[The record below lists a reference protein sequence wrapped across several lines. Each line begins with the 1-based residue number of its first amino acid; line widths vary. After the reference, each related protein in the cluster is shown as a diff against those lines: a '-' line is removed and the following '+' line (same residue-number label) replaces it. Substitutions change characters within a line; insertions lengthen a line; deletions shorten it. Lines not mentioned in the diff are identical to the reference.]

1 MATMARAGGYNN
13 LAKGNWAPAI
23 YSQKVLKYFRRASVA
38 EAITNTDYTGEIE
51 NFGDTVNILK
61 EPTITVASYARGTTV
76 NTQELTDDQI
86 QLTIDQGNYF
96 AFKVDDIEE
105 RQAHVNWEALSTSAG
120 AYTLK
125 KAYDYNVLKAIADN
139 AATSATALGAAG
151 SSITC
156 NTGNLCANYLS
167 TCSRVLDENDVPNEN
182 RWFVAP
188 PQFYEKMRQASSKL
202 MDSSV
207 IGGPS
212 ALTNGLVTDKVV
224 HGFKLYQSNVLSVG
238 SAGTAASHTFGP
250 STNSGE
256 FDSLF
261 GHMSAVATASHIAKT
276 EVIRDP
282 DSFADVVRG
291 LHVFGRKVLRGS
303 GSGYKGVFTGVPD
316 LDSA

>member
-125 KAYDYNVLKAIADN
+125 KAYDYNVLKEINDS
-139 AATSATALGAAG
+139 AAGDTTNLGAAG
-151 SSITC
+151 SAISC
-156 NTGNLCANYLS
+156 NTGNECANYLS
-167 TCSRVLDENDVPNEN
+167 TASRVLDEQDAPQEN

-188 PQFYEKMRQASSKL
+188 PQFYEIMRQADAKL
-202 MDSSV
+202 VDSSV
-207 IGGPS
+207 IGGAS
-212 ALTNGLVTDKVV
+212 VLTNGLITDKTV
-224 HGFKLYQSNVLSVG
+224 HGFKMYQSNVLQVG

-303 GSGYKGVFTGVPD
+303 GTGYTAVYAGVVD
-316 LDSA
+316 LNT

>member
-1 MATMARAGGYNN
+1 
-13 LAKGNWAPAI
+13 
-23 YSQKVLKYFRRASVA
+23 
-38 EAITNTDYTGEIE
+38 
-51 NFGDTVNILK
+51 
-61 EPTITVASYARGTTV
+61 
-76 NTQELTDDQI
+76 
-86 QLTIDQGNYF
+86 
-96 AFKVDDIEE
+96 
-105 RQAHVNWEALSTSAG
+105 
-120 AYTLK
+120 
-125 KAYDYNVLKAIADN
+125 
-139 AATSATALGAAG
+139 
-151 SSITC
+151 
-156 NTGNLCANYLS
+156 
-167 TCSRVLDENDVPNEN
+167 
-182 RWFVAP
+182 
-188 PQFYEKMRQASSKL
+188 MRQASSKL

-261 GHMSAVATASHIAKT
+261 GHMAAVATASHIAKT

-316 LDSA
+316 LDSS